1 MTICGIKQTLPG
13 VYQITSESGSAFF
26 LRTRYLKLVKEN
38 RFDSILKNS
47 NSFLECEDGNV
58 LNQNEFSEEEYADIL
73 SAALTFSAEA
83 AAMTYLARAEQCRF
97 LLTQKLVHKG
107 IDKSNIKEALD
118 YLEEVHYLDDS
129 RFAEVWLRSRAIDHA
144 EGRIKLTSELS
155 SRGID
160 RSISKAALDDFF
172 TSHHEIDLCK
182 EAYEKLVRQ
191 KVKPEKIEQSLRN
204 KGFTMNEI
212 KTIVN

>member
-26 LRTRYLKLVKEN
+26 LRARYLKVVKEN

-47 NSFLECEDGNV
+47 NSFLENEQDD
-58 LNQNEFSEEEYADIL
+58 LSNQNEFSEEEYADIL
-73 SAALTFSAEA
+73 SAALTFSAEN
-83 AAMTYLARAEQCRF
+83 AAMTYLARTEQCRF
-97 LLTQKLVHKG
+97 LLTQKLIHKQ
-107 IDKSNIKEALD
+107 IDKNCINEALD
-118 YLEEVHYLDDS
+118 YLEEIHYLDDS

-144 EGRIKLTSELS
+144 EGRLKLSAELS

-160 RSISKAALDDFF
+160 RSVSKAALDDFF
-172 TSHHEIDLCK
+172 NCHDEIDLCK
-182 EAYEKLVRQ
+182 RAYEKLVRQ

-212 KTIVN
+212 KTALK

>member
-26 LRTRYLKLVKEN
+26 LRARYLKVVKEN

-47 NSFLECEDGNV
+47 NSFLENEQDD
-58 LNQNEFSEEEYADIL
+58 LSNQNEFSEEEYADIL
-73 SAALTFSAEA
+73 SAALTFSAEN

-97 LLTQKLVHKG
+97 LLTQKLIHKQ
-107 IDKSNIKEALD
+107 IDKNCINEALD

-129 RFAEVWLRSRAIDHA
+129 RFAEVWLRNRAIDHA

-160 RSISKAALDDFF
+160 RRISKAALDDFF
-172 TSHHEIDLCK
+172 NSHNEIDLCK
-182 EAYEKLVRQ
+182 RAYEKLVRQ

-212 KTIVN
+212 KTALK